1 MFKCTKCNNE
11 YQTKAAKSNH
21 EKFCGTP
28 KKSTRKEKIVNRN
41 CPKCNMIIFTSYDIH
56 VKSCDGFGPRRRKT
70 GKKLKSSLKGITFDE
85 LYGKE
90 RSLEIR
96 SKLSKS
102 LTDKKMWEN
111 KTHTQETKNIISARM
126 KLNPNSGGVR
136 KGSGRGKSGWY
147 KGNWCDST
155 WELAW
160 VIYNIE
166 NSIDFERNNEGF
178 EYIHNG
184 ETKRY
189 YPDFIIG
196 NEYYEIKGRRNYES
210 LDDKDKAKIDSFN
223 YGVLNVLYSKEIKP
237 YIDYA
242 ILKYGKNFYTLYE

>member
-1 MFKCTKCNNE
+1 MFECIKCNSV
-11 YQTKAAKSNH
+11 YQTKAAKTNH
-21 EKFCGTP
+21 EKFCGLP
-28 KKSTRKEKIVNRN
+28 KKRSTEINRN
-41 CPKCNMIIFTSYDIH
+41 CPKCNMIIYASYENH
-56 VKSCDGFGPRRRKT
+56 VKSCDGFGPRRRTRKE
-70 GKKLKSSLKGITFDE
+70 KLKRSGTKGITFDE

-90 RSLEIR
+90 KSLEIR
-96 SKLSKS
+96 LKLSKS
-102 LTDKKMWEN
+102 MIDKKIWEN

-126 KLNPNSGGVR
+126 KLNPNSGGIR

-166 NSIDFERNNEGF
+166 NSINFKRNNTGF
-178 EYIHNG
+178 EYIYNG
-184 ETKRY
+184 ETKKY
-189 YPDFIIG
+189 YPDFIIDD
-196 NEYYEIKGRRNYES
+196 EYYEIKGRRNYES
-210 LDDKDKAKIDSFN
+210 LDDKNKAKIDSFN

-242 ILKYGKNFYTLYE
+242 TSKYGKNFYALYE